1 MPILFKLTPIFL
13 KKLQY
18 YYKSVKSVDIR
29 RFLSYYI
36 VRFQIDCNKTAI
48 NRNKWTRNELTRRE
62 KRTKINIKINDL
74 KKM

>member
-1 MPILFKLTPIFL
+1 MPILFKLTPKFL

-36 VRFQIDCNKTAI
+36 VA
-48 NRNKWTRNELTRRE
+48 EL
-62 KRTKINIKINDL
+62 
-74 KKM
+74 

>member
-36 VRFQIDCNKTAI
+36 IA
-48 NRNKWTRNELTRRE
+48 ELIAE
-62 KRTKINIKINDL
+62 L
-74 KKM
+74 